1 VDTFLA
7 AIHAV
12 AWAVHVGGSIT
23 MEWVLRYAQRTM
35 PPSQVGVVC
44 KNAGTRY
51 RWFALA
57 SLVAVGASGGAMFLR
72 IDSAELMTRT
82 GSPELSLGDSYG
94 RTLLVLTVCWLA
106 LITTVALMAFWL
118 HPAQR
123 KRSSP
128 DMTSQAIAAERLR
141 IGRAIAHMDR
151 ALKFELVVSVISI
164 GIGAS
169 LHAGGLF

>member
-1 VDTFLA
+1 MDTLLA
-7 AIHAV
+7 ALHAV
-12 AWAVHVGGSIT
+12 AWAVYVGGSVT

-57 SLVAVGASGGAMFLR
+57 SLSVIGVTGLAMVLR
-72 IDSAELMTRT
+72 LSDAELAARD
-82 GSPELSLGDSYG
+82 GAPQLSLADPYG
-94 RTLLVLTVCWLA
+94 RTMLLLGIGWLA
-106 LITTVALMAFWL
+106 LFATVSGMAFWL

-128 DMTSQAIAAERLR
+128 EMTSEAIAIERLR
-141 IGRAIAHMDR
+141 IGRAIKRMDR
-151 ALKFELVVSVISI
+151 ALKFELVTSVVCIAI
-164 GIGAS
+164 AAS
-169 LHAGGLF
+169 LSTGGLV